1 VTGQI
6 TTSLWW
12 PVHSWPAI
20 IPNSYEDV
28 FDLKTRILRDSKE
41 KPMQAAEA
49 VAKKDIDQLCINT
62 IRTLSMDAVQQ
73 ANSGHPGAPM
83 ALAPVV
89 YCLWQRFLRF
99 DPDHPI
105 WPNRDRFVLSAGH
118 ASMLLYAMLHLT
130 GVKAVNPKYE
140 TLGHLSVTL
149 EDIKHF
155 RQLDSKCPGHPEY
168 RWTSGVETTTGP
180 LGQGVA
186 TSVGMAIAARWFAN
200 TFNRPGF
207 ELFDYDVYALCGDGC
222 MMEGISGEAASLAG
236 HLELDNLCWIYD
248 NNHITI
254 EGNTAL
260 AYSDDVATR
269 FMGYG
274 WNVTRVGD
282 ANDLEMLECAFRTF
296 RNEKERPT
304 LIIVDSHI
312 AYGAPNKQDTSA
324 AHGEPLGEQ
333 EIQLAKRHYG
343 WPEDA
348 KFVVP
353 DGVREHF
360 QAGIGA
366 RGQALRDAWMAKFE
380 AYKRQYPEL
389 ADLGYRMLR
398 RELPEGWDKGLPTF
412 AADPKGIATRDASGK
427 VLNVLAKNVPWL
439 LGGSADLG
447 PSCKTRLTFEGAGD
461 LSAENCGGRNLHFGI
476 REHAMGAILN
486 GLSLSKIRPF
496 GSGFLI
502 FSDYGRAAIRLSAL
516 MEIPVIHIFTHDSI
530 GVGEDGPTHQPV
542 EHLAS
547 LRAIPGLV
555 TLRPG
560 DANEVVEAY
569 RYIMQLHHQPAVLV
583 LSRQAV
589 PTLDRSQ
596 YASASGV
603 ARGAYVLADSPGGR
617 PEVILI
623 ASGSEVSLAVQAH
636 EKLSAE
642 GIPSRVVSMPSWDI
656 FDHQSPEYRESV
668 LPSNVRARVAVE
680 QASTF
685 GWERYVGLSGRVI
698 GMKTFGASAPL
709 KELQRK
715 FGFEPEQVAAA
726 ARELVGR

>member
-1 VTGQI
+1 MASTQVARPLT
-6 TTSLWW
+6 
-12 PVHSWPAI
+12 
-20 IPNSYEDV
+20 
-28 FDLKTRILRDSKE
+28 
-41 KPMQAAEA
+41 AAQL
-49 VAKKDIDQLCINT
+49 DQLCVNT
-62 IRTLSMDAVQQ
+62 IRTLAMDAVQQ
-73 ANSGHPGAPM
+73 ANSGHPGTPM
-83 ALAPVV
+83 GMAPVA
-89 YCLWQRFLRF
+89 YCLWQHFLRF
-99 DPDHPI
+99 DPNHPI
-105 WPNRDRFVLSAGH
+105 WPNRDRFVLSVGH
-118 ASMLLYAMLHLT
+118 ASTLLYSMLHLA

-140 TLGHLSVTL
+140 TLGNLSVTL
-149 EDIKHF
+149 DDIKQF

-186 TSVGMAIAARWFAN
+186 TSVGMAIAARWFASY
-200 TFNRPGF
+200 FNRPGF

-236 HLELDNLCWIYD
+236 HLKLCNLCWIYD
-248 NNHITI
+248 NNRITI
-254 EGNTAL
+254 EGHTAL

-269 FMGYG
+269 YIGYG
-274 WNVTRVGD
+274 WNVIRVGD
-282 ANDLEMLECAFRTF
+282 ANDLDMLDRAFRTF
-296 RNEKERPT
+296 KNETERPT

-324 AHGEPLGEQ
+324 AHGEPLGE
-333 EIQLAKRHYG
+333 EEVKLTKRRYG

-348 KFVVP
+348 KFLVP

-366 RGQALRDAWMAKFE
+366 RGQKLRDEWMAKFE
-380 AYKRQYPEL
+380 VYRQQYPEL
-389 ADLGYRMLR
+389 ADQGYRMLR
-398 RELPEGWDKGLPTF
+398 RELPEGWDEGLPTF
-412 AADPKGIATRDASGK
+412 MTDPKGIATRDASGH

-447 PSCKTRLTFEGAGD
+447 PSCKTRLTLESAGD
-461 LSAENCGGRNLHFGI
+461 FSAENPAGRNLHFGI

-486 GLSLSKIRPF
+486 GLALSKIRPF

-555 TLRPG
+555 VLRPG

-569 RYIMQLHHQPAVLV
+569 RYIMQLTHEPAVLV

-589 PTLDRSQ
+589 PTLDRTK
-596 YASASGV
+596 YAAASGL
-603 ARGAYVLADSPGGR
+603 AHGAYVLGDAPGGG

-623 ASGSEVSLAVQAH
+623 ASGSEVSLAVEGH
-636 EKLSAE
+636 ERLLAE
-642 GIPSRVVSMPSWDI
+642 GIRSRVVSMPSWDI
-656 FDHQSPEYRESV
+656 FDHQPQEYRDSV
-668 LPSNVRARVAVE
+668 LPPTVRARVAVE

-685 GWERYVGLSGRVI
+685 GWAQYTGLDGRII

-715 FGFEPEQVAAA
+715 YGFEPQLVVAAA
-726 ARELVGR
+726 KQLLGRS